1 LAEIETENFNLKKV
15 LIFFAVIFVLIV
27 ILSLMI
33 TFTHKVQLG
42 EKVALVR
49 VTGVIL
55 DSTDIIDELREYEKN
70 SSIKAVVL
78 RIDSP
83 GGAVAPSQEI
93 YEEILK
99 IKENKKIIV
108 SMGTVAAS
116 GGYYIAAPA
125 DKIVANAGTL
135 TGSIGVIME
144 IPNISGLMQKI
155 GVETQVI
162 KSGEHKDIASMF
174 KSLKPEEKQILQNV
188 LDDVHNQFI
197 MAVSE
202 GRKMKFE
209 EIKKLADG
217 RIFTGRMAKELGL
230 VDELGNLQDAIML
243 AGKLTGIKG
252 EPQVIEKKEKFS
264 FFDILKGEFPGKLMG
279 NVFHGIS
286 LKYLMTP

>member
-1 LAEIETENFNLKKV
+1 LKKV
-15 LIFFAVIFVLIV
+15 LIFFALILVVIVVLSFLTTFSLKTP
-27 ILSLMI
+27 LSD
-33 TFTHKVQLG
+33 
-42 EKVALVR
+42 KVALVR
-49 VTGVIL
+49 ITGMIV
-55 DSTDIIDELREYEKN
+55 DSTDVIEELKEYEN
-70 SSIKAVVL
+70 DNSIKAVIL
-78 RIDSP
+78 RVDSP

-99 IKENKKIIV
+99 LKGKKKVVV

-116 GGYYIAAPA
+116 GGYYISAPA

-174 KSLKPEEKQILQNV
+174 KSLQPEEKQILQNV

-197 MAVSE
+197 QAVSE
-202 GRKMKFE
+202 GRGMKFE

-217 RIFTGRMAKELGL
+217 RIFTGRMAKEAGL
-230 VDELGNLQDAIML
+230 IDELGNLQDAILL
-243 AGKLTGIKG
+243 AGKLTGIEG
-252 EPQVIEKKEKFS
+252 EPEVVQKKEKFS
-264 FFDILKGEFPGKLMG
+264 VLNLLKGEFPGKLMD